1 LRYCGTRKEII
12 ERRNQK
18 MKKFFSLCI
27 LGIFVLSFM
36 SSPSFGEDVSDILKK
51 MIDAQ
56 GGRKVLE
63 GIKDT
68 TMTGDI
74 ELTQM
79 GLSGTLTMY
88 QKEPNKSRQDIEV
101 MGMVITNAYDGEM
114 AWMINPQT
122 GSSEELSEDMAAEAK
137 RSAISQSNSLMLNPE
152 KFGVKYTFKAKENVD
167 DKDCLVLTMTF
178 PDGHES
184 TLYVDAKT
192 YLLHKTVQ
200 MTSGQM
206 GGEVEQ
212 EMIFADYKEVDGYI
226 YPFTVTIIQDGEEFG
241 IMTITELKINSGLED
256 SLFKME

>member
-1 LRYCGTRKEII
+1 
-12 ERRNQK
+12 
-18 MKKFFSLCI
+18 MKKILSLCV
-27 LGIFVLSFM
+27 LGFFVLSFM
-36 SSPSFGEDVSDILKK
+36 SSPSFGEDMADIQKK
-51 MIDAQ
+51 MIEAQ

-74 ELTQM
+74 ELSQM

-88 QKEPNKSRQDIEV
+88 HIEPNKSRQDIEV
-101 MGMVITNAYDGEM
+101 MGMVITNAFDGEM

-122 GSSEELSEDMAAEAK
+122 GSSEELPEDAAAEAK
-137 RSAISQSNSLMLNPE
+137 RSALSQGNSLMLNPE
-152 KFGVKYTFKAKENVD
+152 KYGVKYTFKTKEKVD
-167 DKDCLVLTMTF
+167 DRDCLVLTMTHA
-178 PDGHES
+178 DGHES

-192 YLLHKTVQ
+192 YLLYKSVQ
-200 MTSGQM
+200 MASGQM

-212 EMIFADYKEVDGYI
+212 EMVFADYKEVDGFV
-226 YPFTVTIIQDGEEFG
+226 YPYTLTIIQDGEEFA

>member
-1 LRYCGTRKEII
+1 ML
-12 ERRNQK
+12 ERSQK
-18 MKKFFSLCI
+18 MKKIFSLCV
-27 LGIFVLSFM
+27 LGVFVLSFF

-56 GGRKVLE
+56 GGRSFLE

-68 TMTGDI
+68 TITGEI

-79 GLSGTLTMY
+79 GLSGTVTMY

-101 MGMVITNAYDGEM
+101 MGMVITNAYDGEI

-122 GSSEELSEDMAAEAK
+122 GSTEELPEDQAAEAK
-137 RSAISQSNSLMLNPE
+137 RSALSQGNSLILNPE
-152 KFGVKYTFKAKENVD
+152 KYGVKYTFKAKEKVD
-167 DKDCLVLTMTF
+167 DKDCLVLTMTHS
-178 PDGHES
+178 DGHES

-192 YLLHKTVQ
+192 YLLHKSVQ
-200 MTSGQM
+200 MASGQM

-212 EMIFADYKEVDGYI
+212 EMIFADYQKVDGFV
-226 YPFTVTIIQDGEEFG
+226 YPFTITIIQDGEEFG
-241 IMTITELKINSGLED
+241 IMTATEVKLNSGLED